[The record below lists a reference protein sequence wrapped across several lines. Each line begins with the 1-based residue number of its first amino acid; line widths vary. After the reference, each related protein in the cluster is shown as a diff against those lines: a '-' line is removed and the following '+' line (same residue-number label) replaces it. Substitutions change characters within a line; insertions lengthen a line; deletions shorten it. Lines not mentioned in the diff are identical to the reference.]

1 MIRPFEFLKPE
12 RTHLKA
18 VIAALVAIFVLSGVL
33 AYQVYRS
40 EQSRARLERQH
51 VRALEANALV
61 AYADKFE
68 HWAFN
73 ALGGVFIEGAQI
85 GHKGGSYADITR
97 AFNFSALC
105 AGCPASAGINQVWEV
120 DLTRP
125 NQNPDISAEM
135 LDKVRHNPTRPVYA
149 PEFFAG
155 AFDVSSNGAVQS
167 FGFLIDVRGG
177 AGPQHAWLVPLSHTF
192 VKYMALETLRDSS
205 VIVDNFAQGLPPDS
219 LFRTEVR
226 LGGMPLAAT
235 SKQAYAKTEEVSTR
249 VLGTSMFPEMTW
261 SVGVLPAGRKL
272 FVPEGTFWTS
282 PALLAAVM
290 ILLSGVLMLGIALVR
305 REEEL
310 HRLRSDLIS
319 GVSHEL
325 RTPLAQIRMF
335 AETLLL
341 GRTRTEAERRRS
353 LEVIDQEAKRLS
365 HFVENMLQF
374 AKGEAGRTRIAPE
387 PTSFAIEVRRA
398 VESFAPMCQARG
410 VEVRAELEEG
420 VTAPVDRAALRR
432 IMLNLMEN
440 ALKYG
445 PDEQRITVGVAL
457 FSDTVRLWV
466 DDEGEGIPRLERER
480 VFDSFYRLSR
490 ELDRRITGSGIG
502 LAVVRQ
508 LATLHGGRAWA
519 DEAPGGGARLVV
531 EFPDAY
537 VRPVDEGTGWAVA

>member
-1 MIRPFEFLKPE
+1 MD
-12 RTHLKA
+12 T
-18 VIAALVAIFVLSGVL
+18 
-33 AYQVYRS
+33 
-40 EQSRARLERQH
+40 
-51 VRALEANALV
+51 
-61 AYADKFE
+61 
-68 HWAFN
+68 
-73 ALGGVFIEGAQI
+73 
-85 GHKGGSYADITR
+85 
-97 AFNFSALC
+97 
-105 AGCPASAGINQVWEV
+105 
-120 DLTRP
+120 
-125 NQNPDISAEM
+125 
-135 LDKVRHNPTRPVYA
+135 
-149 PEFFAG
+149 
-155 AFDVSSNGAVQS
+155 
-167 FGFLIDVRGG
+167 
-177 AGPQHAWLVPLSHTF
+177 
-192 VKYMALETLRDSS
+192 MALASNSTQPYAAIPSS
-205 VIVDNFAQGLPPDS
+205 RKLTIGFFP
-219 LFRTEVR
+219 
-226 LGGMPLAAT
+226 GM
-235 SKQAYAKTEEVSTR
+235 E
-249 VLGTSMFPEMTW
+249 W
-261 SVGVLPAGRKL
+261 SVGVLPHGRSL
-272 FVPEGTFWTS
+272 IAP
-282 PALLAAVM
+282 PRPL
-290 ILLSGVLMLGIALVR
+290 LLSQWLLVGVMAMIASVIGMAIALVR

-341 GRTRTEAERRRS
+341 GRIRTEAERRRS

-374 AKGEAGRTRIAPE
+374 AKGEAGRTKLAPE

-410 VEVRAELEEG
+410 VEVRTELEEG
-420 VTAPVDRAALRR
+420 VTASVDRAALRR

-445 PDEQRITVGVAL
+445 PDEQRITVGIAI
-457 FSDTVRLWV
+457 FNDTVRLWV

-502 LAVVRQ
+502 LSVVRQ

>member
-1 MIRPFEFLKPE
+1 VKKRLFEFLIPE

-18 VIAALVAIFVLSGVL
+18 VIAALVAIFLLSGVL

-40 EQSRARLERQH
+40 EEARKGLEETNVQ
-51 VRALEANALV
+51 ALEGNALT
-61 AYADKFE
+61 AYTTTFE
-68 HWAFN
+68 RWTFN
-73 ALGGVFIEGAQI
+73 AFRNVFYNAVDTAMR
-85 GHKGGSYADITR
+85 GGSYDDMTR
-97 AFNFSALC
+97 AIDFAALC
-105 AGCPASAGINQVWEV
+105 NNCPESAGIKDVWEV
-120 DLTRP
+120 DLKGP
-125 NQNPDISAEM
+125 NTNPHVSPAV
-135 LDKVRHNPTRPVYA
+135 LRQLKQNPTRQLVDGSW
-149 PEFFAG
+149 ETG
-155 AFDVSSNGAVQS
+155 AFALNTGGRVEGYA
-167 FGFLIDVRGG
+167 FLLDVRGG
-177 AGPQHAWLVPLSHTF
+177 RTHAWLIPLTPTF
-192 VKYMALETLRDSS
+192 VRLLATGVLADSALIRSTFTNRIRADS
-205 VIVDNFAQGLPPDS
+205 I
-219 LFRTEVR
+219 FRTEVH
-226 LGGMPLAAT
+226 LGDASLAQTTDAP
-235 SKQAYAKTEEVSTR
+235 YASPERVSTR
-249 VLGTSMFPEMTW
+249 VLNGAMFPGMSW
-261 SVGVLPAGRKL
+261 NVGVLPVARHL
-272 FVPEGTFWTS
+272 FVPRDTFWLS
-282 PALLAAVM
+282 PVLLLGVM
-290 ILLSGVLMLGIALVR
+290 AMIASVIGMAIALVR

-341 GRTRTEAERRRS
+341 GRIRTEAERRRS

-374 AKGEAGRTRIAPE
+374 AKGEAGRTKLAPE

-410 VEVRAELEEG
+410 VEVRTELEEG
-420 VTAPVDRAALRR
+420 VTASVDRAALRR

-445 PDEQRITVGVAL
+445 PDEQRITVGIAI
-457 FSDTVRLWV
+457 FNDTVRLWV